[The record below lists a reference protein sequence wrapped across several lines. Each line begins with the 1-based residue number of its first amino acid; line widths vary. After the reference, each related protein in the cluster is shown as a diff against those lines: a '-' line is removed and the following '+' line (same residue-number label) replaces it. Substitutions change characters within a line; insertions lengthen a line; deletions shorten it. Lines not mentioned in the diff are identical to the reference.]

1 MRSILSLCTILVM
14 AFAITGCGPSEEL
27 VKLKADTEAAY
38 AAAQAS
44 QAETYAPEAYRVASA
59 AIDSAAKKFEEKK
72 FFFFNKFDEAEPL
85 YVEAQELANSAKSE
99 ADTNRQLEAD
109 TQAIIERVTPG
120 ISETRVSLGEAPRG
134 KGADDDLDQLNADL
148 NQAESNISDAR
159 GSLDN
164 GQYRDALAQAQ
175 DAETKLT
182 EVQGA
187 VTVALQKIEDWKE
200 RHKPWYFRL

>member
-1 MRSILSLCTILVM
+1 MRSILSLCTVLVL
-14 AFAITGCGPSEEL
+14 ALAITGCGPSEQL

-38 AAAQAS
+38 AAAQAA

-85 YVEAQELANSAKSE
+85 YVEAQDLANSAKSE

-109 TQAIIERVTPG
+109 TLALIESVMPG
-120 ISETRVSLGEAPRG
+120 ISDTRVSLGEAPRG

-182 EVQGA
+182 EVQGS
-187 VTVALQKIEDWKE
+187 VSVALQKIEDWKE

>member
-1 MRSILSLCTILVM
+1 M
-14 AFAITGCGPSEEL
+14 
-27 VKLKADTEAAY
+27 
-38 AAAQAS
+38 
-44 QAETYAPEAYRVASA
+44 
-59 AIDSAAKKFEEKK
+59 
-72 FFFFNKFDEAEPL
+72 
-85 YVEAQELANSAKSE
+85 
-99 ADTNRQLEAD
+99 
-109 TQAIIERVTPG
+109 
-120 ISETRVSLGEAPRG
+120 GEAPRG

-148 NQAESNISDAR
+148 NQAETSVSDAR

-175 DAETKLT
+175 EAENKLT

>member
-1 MRSILSLCTILVM
+1 MRSLLSLCTILIL
-14 AFAITGCGPSEEL
+14 ALAITGCGPSEQL

-38 AAAQAS
+38 AAAQAA
-44 QAETYAPEAYRVASA
+44 QAEAYAPDAYRIATA

-85 YVEAQELANSAKSE
+85 YVDAQELANSTKLE

-109 TQAIIERVTPG
+109 TQAAIERVMPG

-134 KGADDDLDQLNADL
+134 KGADDDLDQINADL
-148 NQAESNISDAR
+148 NQAETNIGDAR
-159 GSLDN
+159 SSLDN
-164 GQYRDALAQAQ
+164 GQYKDALAQAQ
-175 DAETKLT
+175 DAETKLA

-187 VTVALQKIEDWKE
+187 VSVAMQKIEDWRE
-200 RHKPWYFRL
+200 RNKPWYFRL

>member
-1 MRSILSLCTILVM
+1 MRSILSLCTVLVL
-14 AFAITGCGPSEEL
+14 AFAITGCGPSEQL

-38 AAAQAS
+38 AAAQAA

-85 YVEAQELANSAKSE
+85 YVEAQDLANSAKSE

-109 TQAIIERVTPG
+109 TLALIESVMPG
-120 ISETRVSLGEAPRG
+120 ISDTRVSLGEAPRG

-148 NQAESNISDAR
+148 NQAETNISDAR
-159 GSLDN
+159 SSLDN
-164 GQYRDALAQAQ
+164 GQYQDALAQAQ
-175 DAETKLT
+175 DGENKLT

-187 VTVALQKIEDWKE
+187 VAVALQKIEEWKE
-200 RHKPWYFRL
+200 RNKPWYFRL

>member
-1 MRSILSLCTILVM
+1 MRSLLSLCTILIL
-14 AFAITGCGPSEEL
+14 AFAITGCGPSEQL

-38 AAAQAS
+38 AAAQAA
-44 QAETYAPEAYRVASA
+44 QAEAYAPEAYGIATA

-85 YVEAQELANSAKSE
+85 YVDAQELANSAKLE

-109 TQAIIERVTPG
+109 TQAAIERVMPG

-148 NQAESNISDAR
+148 NQAETNIGDAR
-159 GSLDN
+159 SSLDD
-164 GQYRDALAQAQ
+164 GQYTDALAQAQ
-175 DAETKLT
+175 DAETKLA

-187 VTVALQKIEDWKE
+187 VSVAMQKIEDWKE
-200 RHKPWYFRL
+200 RNKPWYFRL